1 MKQKY
6 TYWKDED
13 MWLGYFDEFQ
23 ITGLKVKQK
32 KN

>member
-13 MWLGYFDEFQ
+13 MWLGYFDE
-23 ITGLKVKQK
+23 
-32 KN
+32 